1 MFWKKTRRPTLKATV
16 LALLL
21 PGLAGII
28 AVELSLTRADAL
40 EAANAAYDRSL
51 LGAIRSLDLN
61 VSTASGGLSV
71 ELPYRLFEFFQLTAR
86 GDVYFRVA
94 TADGLVEIGSP
105 DLPRPVAL
113 PAIGTPVFY
122 DATYLGDAVRV
133 GTYVR
138 LLEQPLSS
146 TGVRELVIQVAEN
159 LGNRREFIRSF
170 MWRATLRDGSLIALV
185 GLGLAGLMAWAM
197 RPLGRLAA
205 QVAGRSD
212 ADLRPLDTGH
222 LPADVQ
228 PLVEAVNR
236 QMARTQAV
244 LQRERAFLDDAS
256 HQLRTPLATLRAQI
270 DYGLRETD
278 PQQWRSTLQALS
290 VQLDDAVRSTHQLLA
305 MARSD
310 TAALQPADFD
320 LTEFVRQVALKLL
333 PQARARSLDFGVQ
346 LPEAA
351 LPAQADTTLLAEAF
365 GNLVHN
371 AIAHTPAEG
380 TVTLGAAAD
389 TFGCSLWVRDDGP
402 GIDAELQ
409 SRIGQR
415 FVKGRGSNGA
425 GLGLA
430 IARNIAE
437 RHGGTLVLEPA
448 EGGRGLLARLWWPRS
463 PSGGLLAGAAA
474 PDAAT

>member
-1 MFWKKTRRPTLKATV
+1 MYWKKTRRLTLKATV

-105 DLPRPVAL
+105 DLPKPPAL

-159 LGNRREFIRSF
+159 LANRREFIRSF

-197 RPLGRLAA
+197 RPLSVLAA

-212 ADLRPLDTGH
+212 ADLRPLESRG

-278 PQQWRSTLQALS
+278 PQQWRHTLQALS
-290 VQLDDAVRSTHQLLA
+290 QQLDDAVRSTHQLLA

-310 TAALQPADFD
+310 TVALQPAAFD
-320 LTEFVRQVALKLL
+320 LGDFLRTVALKLL
-333 PQARARSLDFGVQ
+333 PQARARSLDFGVE
-346 LPEAA
+346 PPAA
-351 LPAQADTTLLAEAF
+351 GTPVQARGDATLLGEAF

-371 AIAHTPAEG
+371 AIVHSPAQG
-380 TVTLGAAAD
+380 KVTLGAAAD
-389 TFGCSLWVRDDGP
+389 GFGCSLWVRDEGP
-402 GIDAELQ
+402 GLDAAVQ
-409 SRIGQR
+409 PRIGQR

-448 EGGRGLLARLWWPRS
+448 GDGPGLLARLWWPS
-463 PSGGLLAGAAA
+463 AGLPADGSSA
-474 PDAAT
+474 